1 MSEPLECPL
10 RQPWRALLI
19 FFSLKNTTTEM
30 CSDEMRNH
38 SKVLSPKVFC
48 LLVVVE
54 VDCYSLNGLATVVLE
69 LNTWPKLSE
78 LINQWEARTGRG
90 DQWQSLLGVTSAST
104 FDCSESRAG
113 NYQPWGTGG
122 VSGCLS
128 WNKKQRNRGKSQN
141 IFKHDMHD
149 MGAGARTLCDD
160 VSDPK

>member
-1 MSEPLECPL
+1 MSEPLKCPL
-10 RQPWRALLI
+10 RPPFRKLSWYFLAQKYNYTVI
-19 FFSLKNTTTEM
+19 
-30 CSDEMRNH
+30 CSDEMRGETIQ
-38 SKVLSPKVFC
+38 KVLSPKVFC

-90 DQWQSLLGVTSAST
+90 DQWLSLLGVTSAST

-141 IFKHDMHD
+141 ILFNMTC
-149 MGAGARTLCDD
+149 MT
-160 VSDPK
+160 